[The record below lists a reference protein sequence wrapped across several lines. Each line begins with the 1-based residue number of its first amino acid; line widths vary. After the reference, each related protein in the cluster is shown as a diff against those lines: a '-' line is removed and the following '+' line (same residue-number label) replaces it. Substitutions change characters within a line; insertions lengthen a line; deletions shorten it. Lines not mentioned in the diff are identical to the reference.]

1 MEENYFRI
9 LTIDG
14 GGIRGIFPITILAA
28 IENKLKND
36 GNPNWQIYHHFD
48 LISGTSTGGIIALG
62 LALGVPAQ
70 VILDIYKTHASEIFG
85 APRTKLGNIFRSK
98 HKRNGLEQLLKETFA
113 KYHNGKDPI
122 LRDCK
127 TNVCIPVYDLLQ
139 GKFSVCKNNY
149 HPRFTRDYHIPAY
162 QVALATSAAPTY
174 FDPYSTRYVDLTGE
188 AKSFSN
194 KVDGGVAAN
203 NPTLLAI
210 IEAQV
215 AFYKKLADLKVFSI
229 GTGTQ
234 VLSDGKKRKRW
245 GIHYWMLNKKM
256 RLIDLFFQA
265 QAQNV
270 ENLISLMCYGI
281 DRENNSSPAFIYK
294 RISKE
299 LDTSMAIALD
309 ETNPDKLNKLSE
321 IAHLEYSYIAN
332 DILTT
337 FFCCNNGLN
346 GTKY

>member
-1 MEENYFRI
+1 MEDNSKHFKI

-36 GNPNWQIYHHFD
+36 GNPNWQIYHHFN

-70 VILDIYKTHASEIFG
+70 EILDIYKKHASTIFG
-85 APRTKLGNIFRSK
+85 SPKGFVGNIFRSK
-98 HKRNGLEQLLKETFA
+98 HKRNGLEKLLRDTFSQ
-113 KYHNGKDPI
+113 YYDGQDPI
-122 LRDCK
+122 LKDCK
-127 TNVCIPVYDLLQ
+127 TNICIPMYDLLQ

-149 HPRFTRDYHIPAY
+149 HKRFTRDYHIPAY

-174 FDPYSTRYVDLTGE
+174 FDPYSAEYIDLDGNQKT
-188 AKSFSN
+188 FNN

-210 IEAQV
+210 IEAQT
-215 AFYKKLADLKVFSI
+215 AFYKQLSDLKILSI

-234 VLSDGKKRKRW
+234 KFSDGKNRKRW
-245 GIHYWMLNKKM
+245 GLHYWMVNAKKK

-270 ENLISLMCYGI
+270 ENLISLLCNGI
-281 DRENNSSPAFIYK
+281 DKENAESPAFIYR
-294 RISKE
+294 RITKE
-299 LDTSMAIALD
+299 LDETMALAMD
-309 ETNPDKLNKLSE
+309 ETNIDKLNKLSE
-321 IAHLEYSYIAN
+321 IAHFEYTNVAS
-332 DILTT
+332 DIIKT
-337 FFCCNNGLN
+337 FFENDEQ
-346 GTKY
+346 